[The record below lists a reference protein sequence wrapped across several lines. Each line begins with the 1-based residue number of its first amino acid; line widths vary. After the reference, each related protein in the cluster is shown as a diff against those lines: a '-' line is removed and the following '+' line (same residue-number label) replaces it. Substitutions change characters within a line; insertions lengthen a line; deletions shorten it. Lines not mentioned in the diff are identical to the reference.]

1 MLNFH
6 DFIADAEE
14 DVCAM
19 PKVIGICRASKKR
32 FYFNN
37 DTGLCNEFK
46 YGGCGGN
53 SNNFM

>member
-6 DFIADAEE
+6 DFIADAKE

-19 PKVIGICRASKKR
+19 PKVIGPCRASKKR